1 MNDIRSTT
9 ELLDP
14 ERKNKMT
21 ELAAP
26 IDENVREI
34 CDGDDSYHNQSDGL
48 LYVPLTTATHTLSI
62 DFVLDRAYHEYRP
75 SIISPSSSMVSS
87 MLAWVQDVCKGN
99 EKFWILLLSLGV
111 ANSADA
117 AELLCLSYLLS
128 NQDFATYMLKDGS
141 AGMVAAAAFFGML
154 VGGLWVG
161 TFADNMARGDSQ
173 THPFA
178 FLQGRKP
185 SLVMGLGVNA
195 FAGIASAMCSNGR
208 TELFIFFRAMAGVG
222 IGATVPPLFS
232 LASELPPTHVRG
244 TAIALVA
251 SFWMVGS
258 IYVAVVA
265 WVLLDFFF
273 LSWPWLAAVS
283 VVPSLLGISLILA
296 KVPESPRF
304 LAMAGDYPKAATSVN
319 HLMQSMSSTDR
330 PMTAHDIQTLYPQ
343 QPSVRKDSQNGEIV
357 VAPIRW
363 TDRWFGRMSQLYTP
377 YLRGTTIPLQIVWF
391 SLCFG
396 TYGLVTW
403 INVLFVAVDLTNVHA
418 NALLFAVAS
427 LPGNVFSMI
436 YMDRIGRKHL
446 LQGSMLAAATSLIF
460 FAYYS
465 HTVEDTTGTFGRTF
479 GIVGSSCAFQAFTVA
494 GWNAIDTLS
503 SELFPTAVRSTGMG
517 VCTATGRIGA
527 LLAQLV
533 NDALIDRPAGLL
545 LVASSCLAVG
555 ALVPCFLARG
565 GAVGAGD
572 LSHQPLSDN
581 ILPIQNT
588 TTILK
593 HSRSDTDEALQ
604 QIETAPQS
612 IRPIPIDQ

>member
-1 MNDIRSTT
+1 MNDIRSTS
-9 ELLDP
+9 ELDP
-14 ERKNKMT
+14 EEKNKMT
-21 ELAAP
+21 EPSGP
-26 IDENVREI
+26 IDENVMET
-34 CDGDDSYHNQSDGL
+34 CDGGNSYHNQSDGL
-48 LYVPLTTATHTLSI
+48 LCVPLTTATHTLSI

-75 SIISPSSSMVSS
+75 SIISPSSSMVPR
-87 MLAWVQDVCKGN
+87 MLAWMQDVCKGN

-117 AELLCLSYLLS
+117 SELLCLSYLLS

-161 TFADNMARGDSQ
+161 TFADNIARGDSQ

-195 FAGIASAMCSNGR
+195 FAGIASAMCPNGR
-208 TELFIFFRAMAGVG
+208 TEVFIFFRVIAGVG

-232 LASELPPTHVRG
+232 LASELPPPHVRG
-244 TAIALVA
+244 MAITLVA

-265 WVLLDFFF
+265 WVLLDLFH
-273 LSWPWLAAVS
+273 LSWRWLAAVS
-283 VVPSLLGISLILA
+283 VVPSLFGIFLILA

-319 HLMQSMSSTDR
+319 HIMRSMSSTGR

-343 QPSVRKDSQNGEIV
+343 QSSVLNGSQNGEIV
-357 VAPIRW
+357 VAPRW

-418 NALLFAVAS
+418 NALLFAGAS
-427 LPGNVFSMI
+427 LPGNLFSMI

-446 LQGSMLAAATSLIF
+446 LQGSMMAAATSLIF
-460 FAYYS
+460 FAHYS
-465 HTVEDTTGTFGRTF
+465 HKVDTTGTFGRTL
-479 GIVGSSCAFQAFTVA
+479 GIVGSSCAFQAFTIA

-545 LVASSCLAVG
+545 LVASCCLAMG

-581 ILPIQNT
+581 ILTIQNT

-604 QIETAPQS
+604 QIDTAPQS
-612 IRPIPIDQ
+612 IRPVSIDN